1 MKQTIIQ
8 ISVGIF
14 FAGAVLS
21 MPFSIITAQKDS
33 FFQENLVSTDQAED
47 VERLQEILE
56 SEGLFCEG
64 CNVTGYFGYWTQ
76 AGLMNL
82 QERYELSITG
92 IVDKETRAKLN
103 EIIGPVEPEQA
114 PLSLPESSISPE
126 VIDHPINQEQSIA
139 SSLIVQELELQIIQ
153 LEPEQAPLSLPE
165 SSISPEV
172 IDHPINQEQS
182 IAFSLIVQEL
192 ELQIIQLQMQI
203 AEFTEQLAVF
213 LAENSIATAQVDFS
227 FEKTLVL
234 TDQAEDVSR
243 LQEILESEGL
253 YCLGCQVTGY
263 FGYWT
268 QAGLMDLQERYE
280 LSITGIVDE
289 VTRVKLN
296 ELVGL
301 AGSQGQ
307 PVPKEPDPS
316 TETDVSTDSD
326 EPTSIEDLEE
336 LASASSPTPSPT
348 PSPAPSGG
356 GSPSSSAPDAT
367 APSAITDLATSNPT
381 SSSVILSWTAPG
393 DDESTGTAARYIIKL
408 STVPITTA
416 TWQSANFLEYRV
428 LKTAGSAESMTVSGL
443 SAGTTY
449 YFVLRTHEVEFDV
462 ARSVI
467 PPRGEVPN
475 KSLLSNMAST
485 TTLSAAD
492 IIAPSY
498 IIDLVALNRT
508 SSSVILSWT
517 APGDDESTG
526 TAASYEIVYS
536 TNSEISKENWRVV
549 TQVSGE
555 SAPKIAGATEIFTIS
570 GLSASTSYNFRM
582 RTSDEAP
589 NWSKHSNE
597 LHIQTLSPEED
608 DTSLPG
614 PVADLAV
621 SNPTTSSLDLSWTAS
636 GDNGDKDTATSYDIR
651 YSTSWITQENWDSTI
666 QVSDEPIPQPPGS
679 SETFTVSG
687 LSAGITYYFLVR
699 VLDEAGNESVFSN
712 ATSAET
718 SSASPSPDPV
728 ACGTIAA
735 GKQIYFV
742 STQNMPQIMQIDLDP
757 QDVQL
762 GATQTVTVKIRDT
775 NDNAITQVSGTANI
789 DSGSVNFSFSLVAG
803 TDLNGTW
810 EGSWSSAS
818 SICTTYTIQISV
830 TGTSGQS
837 IVDLSLI

>member
-1 MKQTIIQ
+1 MMQKLFATHIQ

-14 FAGAVLS
+14 FAGVVLS
-21 MPFSIITAQKDS
+21 MPFSIITAQTDS
-33 FFQENLVSTDQAED
+33 FFQENLVPTDQAED
-47 VERLQEILE
+47 
-56 SEGLFCEG
+56 
-64 CNVTGYFGYWTQ
+64 
-76 AGLMNL
+76 
-82 QERYELSITG
+82 
-92 IVDKETRAKLN
+92 
-103 EIIGPVEPEQA
+103 VEPEQA

-139 SSLIVQELELQIIQ
+139 Y
-153 LEPEQAPLSLPE
+153 
-165 SSISPEV
+165 
-172 IDHPINQEQS
+172 
-182 IAFSLIVQEL
+182 SLIVQEL

-213 LAENSIATAQVDFS
+213 LAENSMATAQVDFS

-307 PVPKEPDPS
+307 SVPKEPDPS
-316 TETDVSTDSD
+316 TEIDVSTDSD
-326 EPTSIEDLEE
+326 ESTSIEDLEE
-336 LASASSPTPSPT
+336 SASASSPT

-356 GSPSSSAPDAT
+356 GSPSSSAPDAI
-367 APSAITDLATSNPT
+367 APSVITDLATSNPT

-408 STVPITTA
+408 STVPITAA
-416 TWQSANFLEYRV
+416 TWKSANFLEYRV

-462 ARSVI
+462 ARVEGRHEGRSVI

-536 TNSEISKENWRVV
+536 TNPEISKENWRVV

-570 GLSASTSYNFRM
+570 GLSASTSYYFRM

-775 NDNAITQVSGTANI
+775 NDNAIIQVSGTANI
-789 DSGSVNFSFSLVAG
+789 DSDSVNFSLSLVAG

>member
-1 MKQTIIQ
+1 MKQIIIQ
-8 ISVGIF
+8 ISVVIF
-14 FAGAVLS
+14 FAGAALS
-21 MPFSIITAQKDS
+21 MPFSIIIAQTDS
-33 FFQENLVSTDQAED
+33 FFQENLVPTDQAED

-64 CNVTGYFGYWTQ
+64 CNVIGYFGYWIQ

-393 DDESTGTAARYIIKL
+393 DDESTGTAA
-408 STVPITTA
+408 
-416 TWQSANFLEYRV
+416 
-428 LKTAGSAESMTVSGL
+428 
-443 SAGTTY
+443 
-449 YFVLRTHEVEFDV
+449 
-462 ARSVI
+462 
-467 PPRGEVPN
+467 
-475 KSLLSNMAST
+475 
-485 TTLSAAD
+485 
-492 IIAPSY
+492 
-498 IIDLVALNRT
+498 
-508 SSSVILSWT
+508 
-517 APGDDESTG
+517 
-526 TAASYEIVYS
+526 SYEIVYS

-762 GATQTVTVKIRDT
+762 GATQIVTVKIRDT
-775 NDNAITQVSGTANI
+775 NDNAIIQVSGTANI
-789 DSGSVNFSFSLVAG
+789 DSDSVNFSLSLVAG